1 MRQKFLSENL
11 ITFLFLVCHVFE
23 RSSNHTFRQDILV
36 GISLDLESIIIN
48 SHVQNCK
55 NLAIS
60 DCGFMGLYVPN
71 LV

>member
-1 MRQKFLSENL
+1 MRQKFLSENQ
-11 ITFLFLVCHVFE
+11 ITFLFLVCHAFD
-23 RSSNHTFRQDILV
+23 RSSNRTVRQDILV

-55 NLAIS
+55 HSAIS
-60 DCGFMGLYVPN
+60 DCGFMGLFVPN